1 MALFGNFGRAIS
13 VGLGIL
19 GGRSGVLGQAGQL
32 GGALLSGFL
41 PAQGPVASVP
51 TLSGFTPPA
60 QPVMMG
66 VPRIAGMA
74 GALAVMI
81 QPILIRIAT
90 FLGRRTLSL
99 RETLKIIR
107 RMGRS
112 LTPAAIA
119 AAIGISVADLGILI
133 MAGAQMPTRRMN
145 PGNVKALRRS
155 MRRIESFHRLCQ
167 KADRLRSPRRRAS
180 GRRPSAA
187 PSVQI
192 SRAG

>member
-1 MALFGNFGRAIS
+1 MALFGNFGKAIG

-19 GGRSGVLGQAGQL
+19 GGRTGVLGQAGQF
-32 GGALLSGFL
+32 GQALLSGFL
-41 PAQGPVASVP
+41 PAQGPIAQTPQFGGGFEP
-51 TLSGFTPPA
+51 T
-60 QPVMMG
+60 PVMSG

-133 MAGAQMPTRRMN
+133 MAGAQMPSRRMN

-167 KADRLRSPRRRAS
+167 KADTLRGR
-180 GRRPSAA
+180 GRRSSRRGPL
-187 PSVQI
+187 PRPGVQVV
-192 SRAG
+192 RAG